1 MFNYILSLHIIFIV
15 TWFAGMF
22 YIVRLFIYNREAL
35 DMDEPQRSVLQKQY
49 NVMIK
54 RLWFGITWPSAI
66 LTLIFGPW
74 MFILYVHGGPV
85 PGWLWT
91 KIAFVAGLYLYHLS
105 LHKIFRQQSKGIFKY
120 SSYQLRMWNELAT
133 LFLFIIVFLVVL
145 KNSLD
150 MVKGMIALIV
160 LAIILMMA
168 IRIYKKIR
176 EKGKS

>member
-91 KIAFVAGLYLYHLS
+91 KIAFVTGLYLYHLS
-105 LHKIFRQQSKGIFKY
+105 LHKIYRQQSKGIFKY

-176 EKGKS
+176 EKRKS

>member
-105 LHKIFRQQSKGIFKY
+105 LHKIYRQQSKGIFKY

-168 IRIYKKIR
+168 IRIYKKVR
-176 EKGKS
+176 ENGKP

>member
-1 MFNYILSLHIIFIV
+1 VFNYILSLHIIFIV

-105 LHKIFRQQSKGIFKY
+105 LHKIYRQQSKGIFKY

-168 IRIYKKIR
+168 IRIYKKVR
-176 EKGKS
+176 ENGKP

>member
-1 MFNYILSLHIIFIV
+1 
-15 TWFAGMF
+15 MF

-74 MFILYVHGGPV
+74 MFFLYVHGGPV

-105 LHKIFRQQSKGIFKY
+105 LHKIYRQQSKGIFKY

-150 MVKGMIALIV
+150 MVRGMIALIV
-160 LAIILMMA
+160 LAIILIMA